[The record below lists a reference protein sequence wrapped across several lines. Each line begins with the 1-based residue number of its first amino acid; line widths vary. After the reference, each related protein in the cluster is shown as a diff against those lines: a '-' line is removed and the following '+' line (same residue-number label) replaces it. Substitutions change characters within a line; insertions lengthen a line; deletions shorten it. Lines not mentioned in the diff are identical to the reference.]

1 MQDRDERHERRRDLR
16 HRDDL
21 RMVVDELLYE
31 RLAFVAAVVR
41 TSKRD
46 APERRG
52 QPPEAIITGVACDET
67 VPIISS
73 PGLVISPDCVP
84 VLKLLDGR

>member
-1 MQDRDERHERRRDLR
+1 MNASRSSPQWS
-16 HRDDL
+16 
-21 RMVVDELLYE
+21 ELLSE
-31 RLAFVAAVVR
+31 
-41 TSKRD
+41 T
-46 APERRG
+46 RRSADG